1 MFSKKSLFLSNVSLI
16 SVVSLTVLMTGCA
29 NNTLP
34 CEDILEV
41 KRQQQECEHLR
52 KTMSRKEYPQQ
63 ALTAQ
68 KRYEEACTNLRYY
81 RDDYDTI
88 CKKDE
93 TPIGKAKKENN
104 EKP

>member
-1 MFSKKSLFLSNVSLI
+1 MLSNVTFITVTSLFLLVS
-16 SVVSLTVLMTGCA
+16 GCA
-29 NNTLP
+29 NQTLP

-41 KRQQQECEHLR
+41 KRQQQECEQLR
-52 KTMSRKEYPQQ
+52 KTMGRKDYPQQ

-88 CKKDE
+88 CKKNE
-93 TPIGKAKKENN
+93 TAIGK
-104 EKP
+104 EKNP